1 MSLNQI
7 LWDVGSQL
15 QEFIWKDSVHRDRL
29 DEVEHLELRIR
40 RSLAAL
46 VRARVAV
53 GELRTRVA
61 EKERKES
68 WLASRVEVYLYV
80 GDRDNAW
87 RHALELDRLRT
98 VLGQERERLHRRRR
112 TYREQQAYVEQ
123 LQAELAGLD
132 KPEIRNPKS
141 KS

>member
-68 WLASRVEVYLYV
+68 WLASRVEVYLHV

-98 VLGQERERLHRRRR
+98 VGF
-112 TYREQQAYVEQ
+112 
-123 LQAELAGLD
+123 
-132 KPEIRNPKS
+132 IRW
-141 KS
+141 